1 MKKEFIHRGN
11 RLAVLVG
18 TEDLPQ
24 LDAGEFS
31 VLGISDFDWNKM
43 LSPWPAEKIFRKGD
57 DFAGRADEMLE
68 YILAQPE
75 LTGSWEEIIIAGYS
89 LAGLFALNAC
99 TKTDRFTGCA
109 SVSGSLWF
117 PGFADYIKD
126 HPVRAQKVYLS
137 LGDREKDT
145 KNPVMKEV
153 EVNTLAVRDLLNAYT
168 DVYFEM
174 NPGGHFQEPE
184 LRMKKALEH
193 F

>member
-1 MKKEFIHRGN
+1 MKKEFRRRGN
-11 RLAVLVG
+11 KLAVLVG
-18 TEDLPQ
+18 AEDLPQ
-24 LDAGEFS
+24 LDTGEFS
-31 VLGISDFDWNKM
+31 VLAITDFDWNEM

-75 LTGSWEEIIIAGYS
+75 LSGSWEEIIIAGYS
-89 LAGLFALNAC
+89 LAGLFALYAC
-99 TKTDRFTGCA
+99 TRTDRFAGCA

-117 PGFADYIKD
+117 PGFADYMKE
-126 HPVRAQKVYLS
+126 HPVHAQKVYLS

-153 EVNTLAVRDLLNAYT
+153 ENNTLRIRDLLNVYS

-184 LRMKKALEH
+184 LRMKKALEQ

>member
-31 VLGISDFDWNKM
+31 VLGISDFDWNEM
-43 LSPWPAEKIFRKGD
+43 LSPWPSPKIFKKGD

-89 LAGLFALNAC
+89 LAGLFALYAC

-126 HPVRAQKVYLS
+126 HPVRAQKEYLS

>member
-1 MKKEFIHRGN
+1 MKKEFIQKGN

-18 TEDLPQ
+18 TEDFPQ
-24 LDAGEFS
+24 LGTGEFS
-31 VLGISDFDWNKM
+31 VLGISDFDWNEM
-43 LSPWPAEKIFRKGD
+43 LSPWPAEKIFKKGD
-57 DFAGRADEMLE
+57 DFAGRADEMLAW
-68 YILAQPE
+68 ILSQEE

-89 LAGLFALNAC
+89 LAGLFALYAC

-117 PGFADYIKD
+117 PGFAEYMKD
-126 HPVRAQKVYLS
+126 HPVHARKVYLS

-153 EVNTLAVRDLLNAYT
+153 ENNTLIIRDLLAAYT
-168 DVYFEM
+168 DVFFEM
-174 NPGGHFQEPE
+174 NPGGHFNDPA